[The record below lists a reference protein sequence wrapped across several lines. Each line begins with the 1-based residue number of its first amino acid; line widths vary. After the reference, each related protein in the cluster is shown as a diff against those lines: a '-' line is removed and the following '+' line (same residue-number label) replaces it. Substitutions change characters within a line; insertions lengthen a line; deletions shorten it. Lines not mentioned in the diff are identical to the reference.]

1 MLIKFCNQLL
11 SFTRDVFPI
20 ISALISLLAV
30 FALGLSTILFAVVMV
45 GVAGLIIFEAV
56 KSISEEFNLE
66 IPSIGLPK
74 LALAKSSS
82 PKVDVS
88 TQKGAFRHNF

>member
-1 MLIKFCNQLL
+1 M
-11 SFTRDVFPI
+11 
-20 ISALISLLAV
+20 
-30 FALGLSTILFAVVMV
+30 GLSTILFAVVMV

-56 KSISEEFNLE
+56 KSISEEFDFE

-88 TQKGAFRHNF
+88 TQKGSFRHNF